1 MKILL
6 KLLILIALAGPAV
19 AAPAADASTAGAYP
33 NQGKVLD
40 TMDASIYTYI
50 QVTTSQEPVWL
61 ATTRIHVA
69 RGDTVSYPGNGVV
82 MNNFASKS
90 LNRKFDKIIFVDKIT
105 VHGK

>member
-1 MKILL
+1 MKTLY

-19 AAPAADASTAGAYP
+19 AAPRTEAGTGAAYP

-50 QVTTSQEPVWL
+50 QVSADQGPVWL

-69 RGDTVSYPGNGVV
+69 KGDTVSYPGNGVV
-82 MNNFASKS
+82 MTNFASKS
-90 LNRKFDKIIFVDKIT
+90 LKRKFDKIIFVDRIT